1 MQLWRLG
8 RSSWLADRNLLA
20 MCSHGAWME
29 LHALCV
35 PSRVPTPS
43 QGASLV
49 PHLTLVTS
57 QRTPSAT
64 HRGLGLQPVPHL
76 TLVTSQRTP
85 STTTPGAGAAACA
98 PSNPDHLPKDP
109 QHHPPGAGAAACAP
123 SNPGHLP
130 EDPQHHHTGGW
141 GCSLCVREADMQQV
155 TAQPRGRLG

>member
-1 MQLWRLG
+1 MQLWCLG

-64 HRGLGLQPVPHL
+64 
-76 TLVTSQRTP
+76 
-85 STTTPGAGAAACA
+85 TPGAGAAACA

-109 QHHPPGAGAAACAP
+109 QRHPPGAGAAARAP

-130 EDPQHHHTGGW
+130 KDPRRHHTGGW